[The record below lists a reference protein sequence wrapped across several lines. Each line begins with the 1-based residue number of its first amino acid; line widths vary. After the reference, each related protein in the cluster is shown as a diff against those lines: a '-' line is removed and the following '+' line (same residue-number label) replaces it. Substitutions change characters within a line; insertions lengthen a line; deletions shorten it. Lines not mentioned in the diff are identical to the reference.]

1 VSVAL
6 SRLRTQCRSAIL
18 PVRCNTTPSLVTL
31 LSHWPIDRPPIS
43 FTWQFFVPQLALG
56 NGRLLLHLLCLTASC
71 ASPPA
76 IKMGV
81 FGTKTARTRWYHLV
95 RVHAVRPRCLSWP
108 SVPHRWCA
116 RLHPARSQQ
125 VTASHSNQEE
135 RKHAHFLRQRPS
147 TVTHRR
153 HCLHSD
159 CFPRRRRY
167 DRKIY
172 PRCYP

>member
-56 NGRLLLHLLCLTASC
+56 NGRLLLHLPCLTASC

-81 FGTKTARTRWYHLV
+81 FGTKTARTRWYQPV

-108 SVPHRWCA
+108 LSRIDGVLDSILPGRSK
-116 RLHPARSQQ
+116 SQQ
-125 VTASHSNQEE
+125 VTAIKKNASMHTSCVSGP
-135 RKHAHFLRQRPS
+135 AL
-147 TVTHRR
+147 
-153 HCLHSD
+153 
-159 CFPRRRRY
+159 
-167 DRKIY
+167 
-172 PRCYP
+172 